1 MEYIN
6 YDIRIGGGP
15 AYTVY
20 AESQQVGEA
29 EAILTLDPN
38 DAHIRDALQKLAER
52 RTDNTHL
59 CEFGHLLFQK
69 LFAGEVGVRF
79 EQATGFTLA
88 NKEQGVRI
96 RLRIGPPELTPLPWE
111 LLFNPARAFL
121 GADQHS
127 PIVRWLYVPKPIQN
141 LQVPLPLQML
151 VAAPDIVAPFH
162 PLETAQEIEAVTNA
176 IAVMGK
182 EVKLTVLRGDVTLD
196 NIGHALIDR
205 PCHVFHFIGH
215 AEFKDDC
222 GRLLLNS
229 DSGGMEWIDERR
241 FAGLLQNHA
250 DLKLVLLN
258 ACQGAT
264 VSGTQS
270 FVGIAP
276 KLVQAGIP
284 AVIAMQYPIYD
295 AAAVIFTREF
305 YYALF
310 KGPNAGRVD
319 WAMTHARNTLIR
331 EFPDQRE
338 FATPVLF
345 FRAPEGVLF
354 YKVSGRRW
362 RDTAYSKRAIDTEN
376 AIVATHRFNQS
387 LADNREASKYKDLPK
402 YLERDRRD
410 YDWLKKRIA
419 FRNRLF
425 AAATAVFV
433 IVFAFFWVGLLDLL
447 RFDSLLEGLT
457 LAAGNTLKEKPMA
470 DNLAIVAVN
479 SPVHPAMRR
488 QYARLVERLTVAG
501 ARVVVFDMT
510 FQPYG
515 PAADLTNEIALCTD
529 AFGEAIKSARRRGT
543 EVVLGFKSL
552 TDGVPVI
559 EDTLRAALGPHG
571 LGSVCLS
578 GKLGYYGVNPIVIAK
593 PGAEKR
599 SIGDTYPSLALAA
612 FFAFKGAET
621 YAVDWQLKKIDLF
634 PFGIGSVLF
643 SEKRN
648 AAGGRCPVNQSGDT
662 DADLFIDLSPADWIR
677 DARRMFSFERIVSEE
692 DGAFESESFRGK
704 VVFVGVRTEGN
715 ERLGVFDFKNGSRY
729 GIELHADS
737 FRTIQNSAAGV
748 PVVRPLP
755 AAYQALMMVGLILV
769 AVFLRFWIKPPL
781 IRWRIL
787 AMAGLPPL
795 YTAAVFYLCI
805 TRCMSIDWL
814 YHLGGFFFA
823 YWIAGRVEKKW
834 FSHAFAS

>member
-6 YDIRIGGGP
+6 YDIRIGPGP

-20 AESQQVGEA
+20 AESKRVGEA
-29 EAILTLDPN
+29 EGILALDPK
-38 DAHIRDALQKLAER
+38 DVHIRDALLKLAER
-52 RTDNTHL
+52 QTDNTRL
-59 CEFGHLLFQK
+59 REFGHLLFQK

-88 NKEQGVRI
+88 HKEQGIRI
-96 RLRIGPPELTPLPWE
+96 RLRIGPPELAPLPWE

-121 GADQHS
+121 GADQRS

-141 LQVPLPLQML
+141 LQAQLPLRIL
-151 VAAPDIVAPFH
+151 VAAPEIVAPFH
-162 PLETAQEIEAVTNA
+162 PLETGQEIEAVKNA
-176 IAVMGK
+176 IEVMGR
-182 EVKLTVLRGDVTLD
+182 EVTLTILKGDVTLD
-196 NIGHALIDR
+196 KIGHALIDR

-222 GRLLLNS
+222 GRLLFNN
-229 DSGGMEWIDERR
+229 DRGGMEWVDESR

-250 DLKLVLLN
+250 DLKLVVLN

-295 AAAVIFTREF
+295 VAAVSFTREF

-319 WAMTHARNTLIR
+319 WAMTHARNALIG

-354 YKVSGRRW
+354 YKVSGKRW
-362 RDTAYSKRAIDTEN
+362 RDAAYSKRAIDTEN

-387 LADNREASKYKDLPK
+387 LADNREALTYRDLPK

-410 YDWLKKRIA
+410 YAWLKKRIA

-425 AAATAVFV
+425 VAATAAFV
-433 IVFAFFWVGLLDLL
+433 IVFAFFWVGMLDLL
-447 RFDSLLEGLT
+447 RFDTLLEGLT
-457 LAAGNTLKEKPMA
+457 LAAGNTMKEKPRA
-470 DNLAIVAVN
+470 GNLAIVGVN
-479 SPVHPAMRR
+479 SSVNPFMRR
-488 QYARLVERLTVAG
+488 QYARLVERLTAAG
-501 ARVVVFDMT
+501 ARVLVFDMT
-510 FQPYG
+510 FQPNRSTV
-515 PAADLTNEIALCTD
+515 DFKDEITLSTD
-529 AFGEAIKSARRRGT
+529 AFARAIKYARRRGT
-543 EVVLGFKSL
+543 EVVLGFKTL
-552 TDGVPVI
+552 DNGVPVI
-559 EDTLRAALGPHG
+559 ADTLRDALGPHG

-578 GKLGYYGVNPIVIAK
+578 GKLGYFGVSPIVIGK
-593 PGAEKR
+593 PGADKKMV
-599 SIGDTYPSLALAA
+599 GDTYPSLALAA
-612 FFAFKGAET
+612 FFALKGVET
-621 YAVDWQLKKIDLF
+621 YTVDWQQKKIDLF

-643 SEKRN
+643 SEKRR
-648 AAGGRCPVNQSGDT
+648 AGGGACPVNQSGDI
-662 DADLFIDLSPADWIR
+662 DADLFINLSPADWIR
-677 DARRMFSFERIVSEE
+677 DARRTFSFERIVSGE
-692 DGAFESESFRGK
+692 DGAFKPGSFRGK
-704 VVFVGVRTEGN
+704 VVFVGVRTERN
-715 ERLGVFDFKNGSRY
+715 ERFDVFDFKNGSRY
-729 GIELHADS
+729 GVELHADS

-755 AAYQALMMVGLILV
+755 AAYQALMMIGLIFV
-769 AVFLRFWIKPPL
+769 GVFIRFWIKPPA
-781 IRWRIL
+781 IRWRV
-787 AMAGLPPL
+787 AVMAGLPII
-795 YTAAVFYLCI
+795 YAAAVFYLCI
-805 TRCMSIDWL
+805 TRYMLIDWL

-823 YWIAGRVEKKW
+823 YWIAGRVERKW
-834 FSHAFAS
+834 FSQAFAT